1 MFVGGFDSFPPSEPP
16 WSATGESWGNA
27 IGVAYCAFFFA
38 SRSRLEMTCSEPHFC
53 LRIIRGAL
61 KGKGGYSEPR
71 ELKRGTS
78 SEMLG
83 RDILKVELKN
93 FYLVS
98 YVPTAFSK
106 RQTVCYHGLQPLE
119 TPRTPDLYDT
129 RYLLLSNLLDSFLP

>member
-1 MFVGGFDSFPPSEPP
+1 M
-16 WSATGESWGNA
+16 A
-27 IGVAYCAFFFA
+27 
-38 SRSRLEMTCSEPHFC
+38 CSEPHFC

-129 RYLLLSNLLDSFLP
+129 RYLLLSNLLGTQSTRLLSPINITPNSQFIDSAASSISSYSSLDPSTFCGARLLECRA